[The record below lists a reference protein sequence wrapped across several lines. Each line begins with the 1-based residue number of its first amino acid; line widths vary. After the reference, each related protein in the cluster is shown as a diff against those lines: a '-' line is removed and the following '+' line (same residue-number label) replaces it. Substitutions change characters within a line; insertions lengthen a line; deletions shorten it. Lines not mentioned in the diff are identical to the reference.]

1 MVSADDILAAART
14 LEGVVHRTPV
24 VTSRTLDERLG
35 ARVFLKAECLQRSGS
50 FKLRG
55 AYNKIASLEPE
66 QRERGVVA
74 FSSGNHA
81 QAVALAARLVG
92 TSATIVMPADAPALK
107 LDATRSYG
115 ADVVTYDRYSEDREA
130 IGQRLASERGLALVR
145 PFDDP
150 LVIAGQGTAA
160 LELLDEVGELDLF
173 LAPVSGGGLMAGC
186 ATILAERCPAAR
198 AVGVE
203 PDAADDYRRSLEA
216 GRRVA
221 LDAVPRTIADAL
233 QVTAPGER
241 TFEINRR
248 LLAGIATV
256 GDEQLVDAMRFAFE
270 RLKLVVE
277 PGGAAGLAALLAGA
291 VDVPEGARVGV
302 MLSGGNVGADRFAEM
317 VLSEG

>member
-1 MVSADDILAAART
+1 MVAGMVSADDILAAART

-74 FSSGNHA
+74 FSSGNH
-81 QAVALAARLVG
+81 
-92 TSATIVMPADAPALK
+92 APALK